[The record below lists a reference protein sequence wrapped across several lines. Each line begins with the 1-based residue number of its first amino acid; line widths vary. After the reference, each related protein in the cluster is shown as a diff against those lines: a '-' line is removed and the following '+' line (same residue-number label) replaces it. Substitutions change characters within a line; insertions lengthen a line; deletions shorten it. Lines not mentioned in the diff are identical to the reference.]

1 MSVDDTQRVMRN
13 SVRECCRI
21 HRTLSYCESSDV
33 KLRLLE
39 LVESASSYHK
49 IFKNLCE
56 ELLVRR

>member
-1 MSVDDTQRVMRN
+1 MRV
-13 SVRECCRI
+13 VVLI
-21 HRTLSYCESSDV
+21 LRTLSYCASSDV